1 MNKFMNTIKNVIK
14 SNLLLTVA
22 VLTTIGI
29 WIFNSNKGMN
39 ILINFLNTCKSTVPI
54 LILMFALL
62 AFIKVGMNSDAVQKE
77 IQKNTGIKGIILG
90 YVFGLIVSG
99 PIYPGFSLSKIL
111 MEHGI
116 KIRVVIIM
124 LSTWATLKI
133 ALLPF
138 EVKILGVHV
147 TIVRWIVTGIVIFL
161 IAIFCEFIINY
172 TENKK
177 DKFMKKEIIKEEMDI

>member
-1 MNKFMNTIKNVIK
+1 MNKFIKTIK

-22 VLTTIGI
+22 VAATIGI
-29 WIFNSNKGMN
+29 WIFDHNKG
-39 ILINFLNTCKSTVPI
+39 IDIFKNFLNTCKSTIPI

-62 AFIKVGMNSDAVQKE
+62 AFIKVGMNSDAVQKG
-77 IQKNTGIKGIILG
+77 IQKNTGIKSIMFG
-90 YVFGLIVSG
+90 YIFGLLVSG

-124 LSTWATLKI
+124 ISTWATLKI

-138 EVKILGVHV
+138 EIKILGLHV
-147 TIVRWIVTGIVIFL
+147 TIVRWIVTGVVIFL
-161 IAIFCEFIINY
+161 IAILCEAIIKCI
-172 TENKK
+172 ENKK
-177 DKFMKKEIIKEEMDI
+177 NNFMEKERMEEIDI

>member
-22 VLTTIGI
+22 LLATIGI
-29 WIFNSNKGMN
+29 GIIDSNKGMN
-39 ILINFLNTCKSTVPI
+39 ILINFMNTCKSTVPI

-62 AFIKVGMNSDAVQKE
+62 AFIKVGMNSDAVQKG
-77 IQKNTGIKGIILG
+77 IQKNTGIKSIILG
-90 YVFGLIVSG
+90 YVFGILVSG

-124 LSTWATLKI
+124 ISTWATLKI

-147 TIVRWIVTGIVIFL
+147 TIVRWMVTGTVIFL
-161 IAIFCEFIINY
+161 IAILCEFIINY
-172 TENKK
+172 IENKEHK
-177 DKFMKKEIIKEEMDI
+177 LSKKMKKEEIDI

>member
-1 MNKFMNTIKNVIK
+1 MNKFMNTIKSVIK

-22 VLTTIGI
+22 VLATIGI
-29 WIFNSNKGMN
+29 WIVDSNKGIN

-62 AFIKVGMNSDAVQKE
+62 AFIKVGMNSDVVQNG
-77 IQKNTGIKGIILG
+77 IQKNTGIKSIILG
-90 YVFGLIVSG
+90 YIFGLLVSG
-99 PIYPGFSLSKIL
+99 PIYPGFSLSKML

-124 LSTWATLKI
+124 ISTWATLKI

-138 EVKILGVHV
+138 EVKILGIHV
-147 TIVRWIVTGIVIFL
+147 TIVRWIVTVIVIFL
-161 IAIFCEFIINY
+161 IGILCELIINY
-172 TENKK
+172 IKNKK
-177 DKFMKKEIIKEEMDI
+177 DNFMKKEIIKEEMDI

>member
-22 VLTTIGI
+22 VLATIGI
-29 WIFNSNKGMN
+29 WIFDSNKGMT
-39 ILINFLNTCKSTVPI
+39 ILINFVNTCKSTVPI

-77 IQKNTGIKGIILG
+77 IQKNTGIKSIILG
-90 YVFGLIVSG
+90 YVFGLLVSG
-99 PIYPGFSLSKIL
+99 PIYPGFSLSKMLI
-111 MEHGI
+111 EHGI

-147 TIVRWIVTGIVIFL
+147 TMVRWIVTVIVIFF
-161 IAIFCEFIINY
+161 IAILCEV
-172 TENKK
+172 
-177 DKFMKKEIIKEEMDI
+177 IIKYIETNKDRLYKKI